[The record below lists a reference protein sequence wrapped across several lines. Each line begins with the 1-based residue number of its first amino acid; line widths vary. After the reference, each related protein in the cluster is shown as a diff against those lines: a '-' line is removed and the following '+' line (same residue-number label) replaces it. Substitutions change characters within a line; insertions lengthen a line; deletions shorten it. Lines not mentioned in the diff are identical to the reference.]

1 MNTFLPGAQD
11 SLVLAAVN
19 AGVMMAWSSF
29 GQDAGGLG
37 VRGRL
42 LSGGA
47 EFGVNAQEKSR
58 PIHVGSG
65 IRWRSATLSGLG

>member
-11 SLVLAAVN
+11 SPVLAAVN

-37 VRGRL
+37 CAAGCCRAGGVWCECPENLDNPCRL
-42 LSGGA
+42 WHPMAVS
-47 EFGVNAQEKSR
+47 NS
-58 PIHVGSG
+58 
-65 IRWRSATLSGLG
+65 